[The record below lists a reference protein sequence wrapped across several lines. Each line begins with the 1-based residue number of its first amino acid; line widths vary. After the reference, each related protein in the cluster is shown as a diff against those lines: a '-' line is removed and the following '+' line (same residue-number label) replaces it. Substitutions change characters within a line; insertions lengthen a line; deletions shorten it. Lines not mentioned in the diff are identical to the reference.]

1 MQSVKEVFDLK
12 LLLRDDSCGNSA
24 KIVLVLQKDPR
35 CAISHDSVDFV
46 VHELFGELVRYV
58 ICPLQVFS
66 VLVIEALEWYDRL

>member
-12 LLLRDDSCGNSA
+12 RLLLDDSRGYSA

-46 VHELFGELVRYV
+46 VHELFRELIRYV

-66 VLVIEALEWYDRL
+66 VLVIEALEWYDCL